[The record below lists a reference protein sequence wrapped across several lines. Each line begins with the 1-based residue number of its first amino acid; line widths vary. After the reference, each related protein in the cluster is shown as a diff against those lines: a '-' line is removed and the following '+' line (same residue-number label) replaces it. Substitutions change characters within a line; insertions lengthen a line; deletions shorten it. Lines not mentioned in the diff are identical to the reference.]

1 MNKHHFVATIAIAG
15 VNLAATVLADINWS
29 IVDSEWIAVKTGT
42 NFYNDVLGDQ
52 SPAST
57 DLIGTADSYSAGY
70 WAFVEDGDVT
80 AEGAADAFM
89 FRMRVGGNGG
99 NYVWQAHLNTDANT
113 NDVEFIFEVVQ
124 SGSPSDQ
131 SVQLIATES
140 VGPTLADITVANK
153 ALPAWEGGLGA
164 YSRWTQVS
172 DSTDYYVDFAIPWTI
187 FTNIT
192 DVTRLEDIQAVL
204 STSST
209 HAGINKDAPL
219 GGDLSQQISSAL
231 SSNIPEPTAI
241 TLIVAIGG
249 GILVARRLFKVG
261 Y

>member
-1 MNKHHFVATIAIAG
+1 MKQRHFVAAIAIAG
-15 VNLAATVLADINWS
+15 ASSAGMVMADINWS
-29 IVDSEWIAVKTGT
+29 IVDSEWVAVKTGT
-42 NFYNDVLGDQ
+42 NYYNDVLGDQ

-70 WAFVEDGDVT
+70 WAFVENGDVA
-80 AEGAADAFM
+80 AEGSADAFM

-124 SGSPSDQ
+124 SGNPADQ

-140 VGPTLADITVANK
+140 GGPTLGDITVANK
-153 ALPAWEGGLGA
+153 AAPAWEGGLGA
-164 YSRWTQVS
+164 YSRWTQV
-172 DSTDYYVDFAIPWTI
+172 DGSTDYHVDFAIPWTTL
-187 FTNIT
+187 TNKT
-192 DVTRLEDIQAVL
+192 GVTRLEDIQAVL

-219 GGDLSQQISSAL
+219 GGDLSLQISSAL
-231 SSNIPEPTAI
+231 SSNIPEPNS
-241 TLIVAIGG
+241 VALFVAMGG
-249 GILVARRLFKVG
+249 GILFTRRLFKVG
-261 Y
+261 H